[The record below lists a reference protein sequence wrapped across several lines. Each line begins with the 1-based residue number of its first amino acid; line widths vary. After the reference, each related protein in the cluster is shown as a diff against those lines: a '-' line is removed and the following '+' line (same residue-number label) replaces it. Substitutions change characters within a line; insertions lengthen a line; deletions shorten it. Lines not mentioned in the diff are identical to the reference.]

1 MDVPEQAVLG
11 NNRMLAT
18 IGKHGELRY
27 LFWPT
32 IDYPQHVR
40 GSLPGIFYSFKGEN
54 RFDWL
59 TDPAWAKKQEYLP
72 DTNIVRTFFRHQ
84 NNPDLNITLTDAVL
98 PDSDALIRQFVIQNV
113 SDDEVFLRLFYY
125 NDLAISES
133 PIDDAACY
141 LADDDTILHYKRN
154 FHFAYTGT
162 LLSSGHQCGVHG
174 ENSDSFRDVY
184 DSKLSGGSLTLYDG
198 SRDVN
203 SCLSWDIPN
212 LRTNETK
219 TLAVIIAMTSTEQE
233 ALEILGKCKN
243 ESLEKQISGTE
254 EFWKE
259 WIANFKTDNL
269 EAQTASMTKR
279 SLLTLKLLTVKRHGG
294 IIAAPCMDP
303 EYRFCWP
310 RDATYVAYT
319 FDRCGYHEEAKHFYT
334 WCTKAQ
340 EPEGGLYQ
348 RYYIGVRLKGP
359 CWSSQID
366 EIATVLWGMG
376 KHFELTGDRR
386 FVRSVWNSVRKAA
399 DFLAG
404 QVSEADGL
412 VETVGLWEEK
422 FGGHT
427 YSNAA
432 VYAGLK
438 SSVAL
443 AKVMGKDDLGSA
455 WDQNAVNL
463 RESLLNLSWDAHLNR
478 FIKTAVPRDENLD
491 ISLLSLSYPFDVLP
505 ADDER
510 IKKTA
515 LAIESAFKF
524 KSGGLGR
531 YPFDDYYGGNPWILT
546 TLWLALYYEKV
557 GELGKAEQLIRWALD
572 HSTELGLLSEQVDK
586 ENGVPISAIPLAW
599 SHAFFILSVLDLEEA
614 KNNIKQKM

>member
-1 MDVPEQAVLG
+1 MEVPEQAVLG
-11 NNRMLAT
+11 NNRMLVT

-59 TDPAWAKKQEYLP
+59 TDTAWTKKQEYLP
-72 DTNIVRTFFRHQ
+72 DANIVRTVFRHQ
-84 NNPDLNITLTDAVL
+84 NPDLNITLTDVVL

-113 SDDEVFLRLFYY
+113 SDNEIFLRLFYY
-125 NDLAISES
+125 IDLALSES
-133 PIDDAACY
+133 PIDDAASY
-141 LADDDTILHYKRN
+141 LVDEDSIIHYKRN
-154 FHFAYTGT
+154 FYFAYTGT

-174 ENSDSFRDVY
+174 EASDSFRDVY
-184 DSKLSGGSLTLYDG
+184 NSKLSGGSLTLYDG

-203 SCLSWDIPN
+203 SCLSWDLPN
-212 LRTNETK
+212 LKTNESR
-219 TLAVIIAMTSTEQE
+219 TLAVIIAMAATEKE
-233 ALEILGKCKN
+233 VLRTLGKCKN
-243 ESLEKQISGTE
+243 EVLEKQISGTE
-254 EFWKE
+254 EFWKN
-259 WIANFKTDNL
+259 WIANFKMNKV
-269 EAQTASMTKR
+269 EAQLASMIKR
-279 SLLTLKLLTVKRHGG
+279 SLLTLKLLTVKSHGG

-319 FDRCGYHEEAKHFYT
+319 FDRCGYHEEAKHFYK

-399 DFLAG
+399 DFLVG

-443 AKVMGKDDLGSA
+443 AKVMGKDDLGSE

-463 RESLLNLSWDAHLNR
+463 RESLLKLSWDAQLNR

-515 LAIESAFKF
+515 VAIESAFKF

-546 TLWLALYYEKV
+546 TLWLALYYEKA
-557 GELGKAEQLIRWALD
+557 GELDKAEQFIRWALD

-586 ENGVPISAIPLAW
+586 ESGAPISAIPLAW
-599 SHAFFILSVLDLEEA
+599 SHSFFILSVLDLEEA
-614 KNNIKQKM
+614 KGNIKQKM

>member
-40 GSLPGIFYSFKGEN
+40 GSLPGLFYSSKGEN

-72 DTNIVRTFFRHQ
+72 ETNIACTFFRHQ
-84 NNPDLNITLTDAVL
+84 NNPYLNIILTDAVL
-98 PDSDALIRQFVIQNV
+98 LDSDALIRQFVIQNF

-141 LADDDTILHYKRN
+141 LADDDAILHYKRN

-184 DSKLSGGSLTLYDG
+184 NSKLSGGSLTLYDG

-212 LRTNETK
+212 LRPNESK
-219 TLAVIIAMTSTEQE
+219 TLAVIIAMASTEKDV
-233 ALEILGKCKN
+233 LEILGKCKN

-269 EAQTASMTKR
+269 EAQSGSMTKR
-279 SLLTLKLLTVKRHGG
+279 SLLTLKLLTVKSHGG

-310 RDATYVAYT
+310 RDATYVAYA
-319 FDRCGYHEEAKHFYT
+319 FDRCGYHEEAKRFYK

-376 KHFELTGDRR
+376 KHFELTGDRG

-399 DFLAG
+399 DFLAT
-404 QVSEADGL
+404 QVSESNGL

-463 RESLLNLSWDAHLNR
+463 RESLLNLSWDAQLNR
-478 FIKTAVPRDENLD
+478 FIKTTAPRDENLD

-515 LAIESAFKF
+515 VAIESAFKF

-572 HSTELGLLSEQVDK
+572 HSTELGLLSEQIDK
-586 ENGVPISAIPLAW
+586 ENGAPISAIPLAW

-614 KNNIKQKM
+614 KNNIKQK

>member
-18 IGKHGELRY
+18 IGKNGELRY

-32 IDYPQHVR
+32 IDYPQHIR
-40 GSLPGIFYSFKGEN
+40 GSLPGLFYSFKSEN

-59 TDPAWAKKQEYLP
+59 TDLAWTKKQEYLP
-72 DTNIVRTFFRHQ
+72 DTNIVHTFFRHQ
-84 NNPDLNITLTDAVL
+84 NPDLNITLTDAVL
-98 PDSDALIRQFVIQNV
+98 PDSDALIRQFTIQNLGNE
-113 SDDEVFLRLFYY
+113 EVFLRFFYY

-141 LADDDTILHYKRN
+141 IVDNDTILHYKRD

-162 LLSSGHQCGVHG
+162 LPSSGHQCGVHG
-174 ENSDSFRDVY
+174 EDSDSFKDVY
-184 DSKLSGGSLTLYDG
+184 DSKLSGGALTLYDG

-203 SCLSWDIPN
+203 SCLSWDLPN
-212 LRTNETK
+212 SRNNEAK
-219 TLAVIIAMTSTEQE
+219 TLAVIIAMATTEKE
-233 ALEILGKCKN
+233 ALKTLAKCKN
-243 ESLEKQISGTE
+243 ESLEKQISGIE
-254 EFWKE
+254 NFWKN
-259 WIANFKTDNL
+259 WIANFKTDNIDG
-269 EAQTASMTKR
+269 QTASMIRR
-279 SLLTLKLLTVKRHGG
+279 SLLTLKLLTTETHGG

-310 RDATYVAYT
+310 RDATYVAYA
-319 FDRCGYHEEAKHFYT
+319 FDRCGYHEEAKHFYK

-359 CWSSQID
+359 CWSSQTD

-376 KHFELTGDRR
+376 KHFEMTGDRR
-386 FVRSVWNSVRKAA
+386 FVRLVWNSVRKAA
-399 DFLAG
+399 DFLVA

-422 FGGHT
+422 FGTHT

-438 SSVAL
+438 SASTL
-443 AKVMGKDDLGSA
+443 AKAMGKDDLSSK
-455 WDQNAVNL
+455 WDQNAISL
-463 RESLLNLSWDAHLNR
+463 KESLLKLSWDAHLNQ
-478 FIKTAVPRDENLD
+478 FIKTAVPRNENLD

-505 ADDER
+505 ANDER
-510 IKKTA
+510 MKKTA
-515 LAIESAFKF
+515 IAIESAFKF
-524 KSGGLGR
+524 KSGGMGR
-531 YPFDDYYGGNPWILT
+531 YPYDQYYGGNPWVLT
-546 TLWLALYYEKV
+546 TLWLALYYEKA
-557 GELGKAEQLIRWALD
+557 GELGKAEPFIHWALN
-572 HSTELGLLSEQVDK
+572 HSTELGLLSEQIDK
-586 ENGVPISAIPLAW
+586 ESGTPISAIPLAW

-614 KNNIKQKM
+614 KTNVKK